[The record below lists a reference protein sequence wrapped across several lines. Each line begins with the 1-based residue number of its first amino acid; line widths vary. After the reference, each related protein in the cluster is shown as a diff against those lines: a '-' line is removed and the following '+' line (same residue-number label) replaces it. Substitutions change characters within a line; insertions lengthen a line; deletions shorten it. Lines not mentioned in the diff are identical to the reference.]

1 MECISF
7 RHAVRIGLVDTRTA
21 LAGATAAIVWAA
33 QEPLDRKVFGCDYSD
48 VALLGKAVSRKN
60 WQTAGLL
67 LHAANGALFG
77 LAWRRRGS
85 AVALALA
92 ENAALWPLTALVDRY
107 HPGRGEA
114 GLPPLH
120 GNRAAFAQACWRHA
134 LFGWVLGRLAR

>member
-1 MECISF
+1 MEGVSF
-7 RHAVRIGLVDTRTA
+7 RHVVRIGPVDTRAA
-21 LAGATAAIVWAA
+21 LAGATAALVWAA
-33 QEPLDRKVFGCDYSD
+33 QEPLDRRVFRLRLLRRRAARQGCEPE
-48 VALLGKAVSRKN
+48 ALADRRPP
-60 WQTAGLL
+60 

-85 AVALALA
+85 PVALALA

-107 HPGRGEA
+107 HPARGEA